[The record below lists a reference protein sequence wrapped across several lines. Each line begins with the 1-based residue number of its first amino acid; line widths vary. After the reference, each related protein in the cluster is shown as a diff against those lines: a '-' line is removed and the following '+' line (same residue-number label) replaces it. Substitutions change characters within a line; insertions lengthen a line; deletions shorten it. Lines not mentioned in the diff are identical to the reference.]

1 MLECFA
7 SYLKDITVS
16 VHVGKCFS
24 SCSSISYGAPKGSI
38 LGPLL
43 FALYI
48 KVARHVFLGIRSA
61 QDF

>member
-1 MLECFA
+1 M
-7 SYLKDITVS
+7 LKDITVS

-48 KVARHVFLGIRSA
+48 KVARHVFPGIRSA